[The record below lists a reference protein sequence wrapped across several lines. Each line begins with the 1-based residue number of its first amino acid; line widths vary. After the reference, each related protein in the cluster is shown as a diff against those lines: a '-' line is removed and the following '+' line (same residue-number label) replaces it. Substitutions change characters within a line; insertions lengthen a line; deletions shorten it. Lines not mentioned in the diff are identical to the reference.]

1 MTDTAAAAPPRQQP
15 SRRRRVRFHLVDV
28 FADEPLAGNP
38 LAVVPDA
45 DALDEAVMR
54 RIAREFN
61 QTETTFLLAPA
72 LPDADWRLRCFTPG
86 GVEVFGAGHNALGA
100 WWWLADSGAL
110 DRVRDAFRQQLGDRV
125 LPVTVEWEPDG
136 DGSRPRRIGMRQA
149 PPTQG
154 AVARDPAGLA
164 RALGLSGGDL
174 ATDRLPAQVV
184 STGAGHLLVPAA
196 GRAAVDRAQPVDAAL
211 TAYLRESSGQGCYLF
226 ALDTLDPAATA
237 YARFFNPSVGNR
249 EDSATGSAAGPLACH
264 LLAHG
269 IVEAGASAA
278 VVIEQGHAMGRPSRI
293 EVLLDGSGVPTVRGG
308 GVTVA
313 EGSLVLP

>member
-1 MTDTAAAAPPRQQP
+1 MTDTAAVPPRA
-15 SRRRRVRFHLVDV
+15 RRRRARFHLVDV

-45 DALDEAVMR
+45 DGLDEAVMR

-61 QTETTFLLAPA
+61 QTETTFLLAPT

-100 WWWLADSGAL
+100 WWWLADAGRL
-110 DRVRDAFRQQLGDRV
+110 DPARDAFRQQLGDRV
-125 LPVTVEWEPDG
+125 LPVAVEWEPDG
-136 DGSRPRRIGMRQA
+136 DGRRPRRIGMRQA
-149 PPTQG
+149 PPTHG
-154 AVARDPAGLA
+154 AVAGDPARLA
-164 RALGLSGGDL
+164 RAFCLSDGDL

-184 STGAGHLLVPAA
+184 STGAGHLLVPAS
-196 GRAAVDRAQPVDAAL
+196 GRAAVDRAQPDDAAL
-211 TAYLRESSGQGCYLF
+211 TACLREAGGQGCYLF
-226 ALDTLDPAATA
+226 ALDPLDPAATA

-264 LLAHG
+264 LLAHR
-269 IVEAGASAA
+269 IVEAGAA

-293 EVLLDGSGVPTVRGG
+293 EVLLDGSGVPTVRGA

-313 EGSLVLP
+313 DGDLRLP